1 MQSTGQSVT
10 YHTAFVPRVD
20 SESQA
25 SSLWYFPVLVTLAL
39 LLIRRPRRAVA
50 IVYLGFGALITA
62 GMLWFNTGW
71 NRALTHGVA
80 RAAGLARAA
89 QDSTTPV
96 VVGRV
101 ENFTPAPAEG
111 HQDETFTVAGVRFAY
126 SDYVITGGF
135 NQSQSHG
142 GPMRDGLLVR
152 IHYLPPSNMIVKLE
166 IAN

>member
-1 MQSTGQSVT
+1 MQAIGQGVS

-20 SESQA
+20 SAQPA
-25 SSLWYFPVLVTLAL
+25 SSPWYLPAIVTLAL
-39 LLIRRPRRAVA
+39 LLIRRPRRAIAV
-50 IVYLGFGALITA
+50 VYLGFGALVTA

-71 NRALTHGVA
+71 NRTIAQHVA
-80 RAAGLARAA
+80 RAARAA

-111 HQDETFTVAGVRFAY
+111 HRDETFTVAGVRFAY

-142 GPMRDGLLVR
+142 GPLRDGLLVR
-152 IHYLPPSNMIVKLE
+152 IHYLPPSNTIVKLE
-166 IAN
+166 VAN